1 MEHVDTYRS
10 TTELCYAMI
19 EILTSFMD
27 CMFPPTMENSR
38 IVREAMNY
46 ISTPFCGEYHTAGC
60 GGTPALKTNPISHG
74 FSKRSSGSTFKEY
87 LTMVRVEEAKRLLNN
102 TDDSLLDIAIGVGFD
117 NQSYF
122 TSVFKKLTGLTP
134 GQYRK

>member
-1 MEHVDTYRS
+1 
-10 TTELCYAMI
+10 
-19 EILTSFMD
+19 
-27 CMFPPTMENSR
+27 
-38 IVREAMNY
+38 
-46 ISTPFCGEYHTAGC
+46 
-60 GGTPALKTNPISHG
+60 
-74 FSKRSSGSTFKEY
+74 
-87 LTMVRVEEAKRLLNN
+87 MVRVEEAKRLLNN